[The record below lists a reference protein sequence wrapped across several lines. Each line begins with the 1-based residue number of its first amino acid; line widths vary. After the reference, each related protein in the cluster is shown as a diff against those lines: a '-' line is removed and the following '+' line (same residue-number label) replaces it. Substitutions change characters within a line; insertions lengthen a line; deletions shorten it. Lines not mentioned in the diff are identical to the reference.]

1 MGQEKLY
8 AVTNDYQGGE
18 FGMNRLYTIEQWREQ
33 AIDWAEADEFDET
46 IKELKELP
54 TEQVINYISEFW
66 GLDFTE
72 ININKWTWDNKTN
85 ELVLYNETGN
95 TLKELFVIK
104 NFTQRDYDNLP
115 KEDNKCLDA
124 IIEKLNEKWLM
135 GYSVKTTIFNY

>member
-1 MGQEKLY
+1 MEQEKLY

-33 AIDWAEADEFDET
+33 AIDWAEADEFDGT
-46 IKELKELP
+46 IKELTELP

-85 ELVLYNETGN
+85 ELVLYNETEN
-95 TLKELFVIK
+95 KLKELFVIK
-104 NFTQRDYDNLP
+104 YFTQKDYDNLP
-115 KEDNKCLDA
+115 KEDNECLKA
-124 IIEKLNEKWLM
+124 IIERLNEKWLT
-135 GYSVKTTIFNY
+135 GYSVKTTIFDY